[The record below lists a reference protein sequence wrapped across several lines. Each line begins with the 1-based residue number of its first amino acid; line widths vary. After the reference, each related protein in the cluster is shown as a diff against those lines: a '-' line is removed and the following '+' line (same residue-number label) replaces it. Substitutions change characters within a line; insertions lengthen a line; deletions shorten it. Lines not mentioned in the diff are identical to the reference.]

1 MSLRGQVLQALVNN
15 IAQEVVD
22 AVNDVLANEANK
34 MLRDMRAAAPK
45 KTGTLASTIH
55 AERFGGKNSI
65 GVRISAGGPATTKP
79 VRQGAGKAFDYSR
92 AVEFG
97 THHAG
102 PHPFFFTTYRRDKDA
117 AKQAIRAS
125 VKQAMQK
132 AVQEARR

>member
-1 MSLRGQVLQALVNN
+1 MSLRTAVLQTLINN

-22 AVNDVLANEANK
+22 AVNDVLAKEANR
-34 MLRDMRAAAPK
+34 MVRDMRAAVPK
-45 KTGTLASTIH
+45 KSGTLMSTIH

-65 GVRISAGGPATTKP
+65 GVRIVAGGAATTKP
-79 VRQGAGKAFDYSR
+79 VRQGSGKAFDYSR

-117 AKQAIRAS
+117 AKQAIRAGM
-125 VKQAMQK
+125 KQAITK
-132 AVQEARR
+132 AVSEARR